1 MVVTRNTFET
11 ELFYPEVGRIVFDI
25 PGGSVVKN
33 LPTSAGD
40 TDLGLIPGQEDP
52 LLQYSCLENSM
63 DREAW
68 LATVHET
75 AELDTIEHACRSKQK
90 QNRRIVFSICG
101 MHRCAMECLSSYNIS
116 GEEVETVYQIWI
128 GIEGIS

>member
-40 TDLGLIPGQEDP
+40 NRSGFDPWSGRSPTPVFLPGKFHGQRS
-52 LLQYSCLENSM
+52 LAGYSP
-63 DREAW
+63 
-68 LATVHET
+68 
-75 AELDTIEHACRSKQK
+75 
-90 QNRRIVFSICG
+90 
-101 MHRCAMECLSSYNIS
+101 
-116 GEEVETVYQIWI
+116 
-128 GIEGIS
+128 